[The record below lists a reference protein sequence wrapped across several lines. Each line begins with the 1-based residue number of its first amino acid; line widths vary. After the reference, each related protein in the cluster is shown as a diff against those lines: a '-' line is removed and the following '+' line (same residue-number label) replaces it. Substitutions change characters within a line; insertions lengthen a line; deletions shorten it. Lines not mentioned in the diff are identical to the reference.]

1 MSKTNIWL
9 PKEKGKQTWLPK
21 EKGEGKGRNWEFGVS
36 MYKLL
41 HVEWINN
48 KDPPCGAG
56 DSTQYLVITCNG
68 EEPQKEYICVYVTES
83 LS

>member
-9 PKEKGKQTWLPK
+9 PKEKGKQAWLPK

-41 HVEWINN
+41 HME
-48 KDPPCGAG
+48 
-56 DSTQYLVITCNG
+56 
-68 EEPQKEYICVYVTES
+68 
-83 LS
+83 